1 MSKELRVLVFLSI
14 EPIEKVFDVER
25 YLKRLDNVI
34 RIYEVTGEFELF
46 MEIIINNSKEL
57 GMVINKIS
65 ALRGI
70 KSIQTFVVT
79 KKIKDV
85 HKSSI

>member
-25 YLKRLDNVI
+25 HLKRLDNVI

-79 KKIKDV
+79 KEIKDI